1 MKTLTLQIFGLVF
14 NLFLVFIIISYSP
27 NFVKPLSGNLNKLS
41 GSLSNGNMKNT
52 LALKKISII
61 LVVSYIMS
69 QLSCLSEIGSNSLS
83 FLDGKIS
90 MNERGE
96 AKTTFILIVSIMVLL
111 NQNNLTHSDKTEKY
125 IIFLTN
131 L

>member
-27 NFVKPLSGNLNKLS
+27 NFVKPLIGKKGEA

-61 LVVSYIMS
+61 LVVSYIIS

-90 MNERGE
+90 INERGE

-111 NQNNLTHSDKTEKY
+111 NQNNSDKTEKY